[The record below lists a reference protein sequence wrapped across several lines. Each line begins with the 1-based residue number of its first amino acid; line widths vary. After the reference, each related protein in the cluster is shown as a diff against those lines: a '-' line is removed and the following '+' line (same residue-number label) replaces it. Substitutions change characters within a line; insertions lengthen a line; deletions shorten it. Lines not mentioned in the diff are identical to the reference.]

1 MSDANTYQRNLGE
14 KLANALG
21 NGFKFY
27 KTNMELRRA
36 SPNGHDVIILGGSNK
51 YSPYISVSFYFG
63 KRFDSVRKIEKL
75 KREEPMPYHIW
86 HYAPNSRSMDG
97 LGHEGANSWEID
109 IRNELG
115 DITSE
120 VVHGIQ
126 GIAYPF
132 FNRFSELSAAREALA
147 SANT

>member
-1 MSDANTYQRNLGE
+1 
-14 KLANALG
+14 
-21 NGFKFY
+21 
-27 KTNMELRRA
+27 
-36 SPNGHDVIILGGSNK
+36 
-51 YSPYISVSFYFG
+51 
-63 KRFDSVRKIEKL
+63 
-75 KREEPMPYHIW
+75 MPYHIW